1 MFINTRGTRESCCRR
16 RSVPLYYFI
25 FSRNKGQKKKKTR
38 KSTPVSGG
46 GEEGCCR
53 GIPVTFLFSR
63 GENEPFFREED
74 AVSSSVVLACVK
86 YCDLIKREICRFR
99 PRVCIHS
106 RRGDL
111 TDTFLPRYYYHRD
124 RPYI

>member
-1 MFINTRGTRESCCRR
+1 MERA
-16 RSVPLYYFI
+16 
-25 FSRNKGQKKKKTR
+25 SRVVAVAPYRCVILFLVGIRVKKKKKTR